1 MSFCTASRTW
11 LEGHISATAYCVGK
25 EDVTIAFL
33 APLEDA
39 PRAQKRDIGSLCPA
53 KGRND

>member
-1 MSFCTASRTW
+1 MSFCAASRSW
-11 LEGHISATAYCVGK
+11 LEGHICPTAYCVEK

-39 PRAQKRDIGSLCPA
+39 PRAQKRGVGSVCPA
-53 KGRND
+53 KGRKD

>member
-1 MSFCTASRTW
+1 MSFCTASLTW
-11 LEGHISATAYCVGK
+11 LEGHISATAYYVGK
-25 EDVTIAFL
+25 EDVTIASL

-39 PRAQKRDIGSLCPA
+39 PRTQKRGIGSVCPA